1 MIKFGPAGNS
11 EAFYE
16 QGYKSTWQA
25 PKWLHDLGLNAFE
38 YSFGRGVR
46 LTQATAEKIGAEAQ
60 ANQVHLSVHAPYFI
74 NLAGEG
80 EEKFEKNLMY
90 LEQSAQAAQN
100 LGATRVVFHP
110 GACAKMDRRVAF
122 ENTMES
128 FKKIL
133 TMLEEKGYGN
143 LIFCPETMG
152 KINQI
157 ADLEEVAQLTN
168 LAENVI
174 PTIDFAH
181 LHARTI
187 GGIRTK
193 QDYIEILDF
202 LENTIGT
209 EKTKKIHV
217 HFSHIEYTKAGE
229 KMHRRFE
236 ETDFGPDYVPLCE
249 LFYERKMCPTVICE
263 SNGTQALDAKQMLEA
278 YLHAKK

>member
-110 GACAKMDRRVAF
+110 GACAKIDRRVAF

>member
-60 ANQVHLSVHAPYFI
+60 ANQVYLSVHAPYFI

-157 ADLEEVAQLTN
+157 ANLEEVAQLTN

>member
-60 ANQVHLSVHAPYFI
+60 KNQVYLSVHAPYFI

-90 LEQSAQAAQN
+90 LEQSAQAARN

-110 GACAKMDRRVAF
+110 GACAKMDRQVAF

>member
-1 MIKFGPAGNS
+1 MRLASDTLTRALEEFGEEGV
-11 EAFYE
+11 
-16 QGYKSTWQA
+16 K
-25 PKWLHDLGLNAFE
+25 LGL
-38 YSFGRGVR
+38 
-46 LTQATAEKIGAEAQ
+46 
-60 ANQVHLSVHAPYFI
+60 
-74 NLAGEG
+74 
-80 EEKFEKNLMY
+80 
-90 LEQSAQAAQN
+90 
-100 LGATRVVFHP
+100 
-110 GACAKMDRRVAF
+110 
-122 ENTMES
+122 
-128 FKKIL
+128 
-133 TMLEEKGYGN
+133 
-143 LIFCPETMG
+143 ETMG

>member
-60 ANQVHLSVHAPYFI
+60 ANQVYLSVHAPYFI

-100 LGATRVVFHP
+100 LGATRVVFNP
-110 GACAKMDRRVAF
+110 GACAKMDRQVAF

>member
-60 ANQVHLSVHAPYFI
+60 ANQVYLSVHAPYFI